1 MALAPLTARADTN
14 RLNGGQVIARVIA
27 RHGIRT
33 AFCLA
38 GTAHTPL
45 LFALE
50 DEKIRVISG
59 RHENGTVAGAD
70 GYARVSGKC
79 GIAMIKGDQGLPN
92 AVSGI
97 MTAQLACSPVV
108 VLVSETP
115 RNMQETEGE
124 DDNDGLDLIKDR
136 CKWAKSVHQADRLQE
151 YVETAI
157 QQATSGR
164 PGVAVLGI
172 PQQFESAAMDYAER
186 AGATLRPAPPAPDA
200 DAVMRAADLLAN
212 ARRPLVLAGT
222 GAALSGAGPALR
234 ALSAAFDWP
243 VFGSNLGRGLVPED
257 MAHGFAW
264 PLAQPAAKDADVV
277 LIVGI
282 RMGQRMGYG
291 LAPRFSA
298 DAKFIQIDIDAGG
311 IGRNRAVDV
320 PMVADAAV
328 GVAAIHRALAARGMK
343 KLGAPA
349 WVLEALKVRL
359 ARIEELGRDP
369 SAPIHPYRM
378 ARDLMQV
385 MPPDAIYV
393 GDGADIQNWMHAILR
408 IRSDRA
414 FMDHYPLGS
423 MGIGTPL
430 AVGAAAAAREIA
442 ETTNT
447 PLRPVVLVTGDG
459 SFGFYCAE
467 LCGAAL
473 AGLKIV
479 VLISNDGLWG
489 TEQHGQMKVFGRAS
503 NCQLGQWDYH
513 LIGATFGLKG
523 EKIAKAD
530 DILPALTRAFAA
542 DTSTVLN
549 VLTDP
554 AAGIVRKTDPR
565 VQTVA
570 FDDLIASQKK
580 HFTPAIA

>member
-1 MALAPLTARADTN
+1 MALVSDPVAAKTN
-14 RLNGGQVIARVIA
+14 RLTGGQVIARVLA

-33 AFCLA
+33 TFCLA

-59 RHENGTVAGAD
+59 RHETGTVAGAD
-70 GYARVSGKC
+70 GYARVSGKA
-79 GIAMIKGDQGLPN
+79 GIAMIKADQGLPN
-92 AVSGI
+92 AVTGI

-108 VLVSETP
+108 VLASETP
-115 RNMQETEGE
+115 HMSVEADGE
-124 DDNDGLDLIKDR
+124 DDNDVLDLVKGC
-136 CKWAKSVHQADRLQE
+136 CKWAKSVPQPERLEE
-151 YVETAI
+151 YVEAAI
-157 QQATSGR
+157 LQATTGR

-172 PQQFESAAMDYAER
+172 PQQFESAAVDYAER
-186 AGATLRPAPPAPDA
+186 ATTMKRPAPPAPDP
-200 DAVMRAADLLAN
+200 DTVERAADLLA
-212 ARRPLVLAGT
+212 AAKRPLILAGT
-222 GAALSGAGPALR
+222 GAALSGAGADLR
-234 ALSAAFDWP
+234 ALSAAFDLP

-257 MAHGFAW
+257 MVHGFAW
-264 PLAQPAAKDADVV
+264 PLAQVAAKEADVV

-291 LAPRFSA
+291 LAPRFA
-298 DAKFIQIDIDAGG
+298 TDAKFIQIDILPGE
-311 IGRNRAVDV
+311 IGRNRNADV
-320 PMVADAAV
+320 GIVADAAV
-328 GVAAIHRALAARGMK
+328 AVAAIHRALASRKMK
-343 KLGAPA
+343 KPGAPQ
-349 WVLEALKVRL
+349 WVNAALAVRL

-369 SAPIHPYRM
+369 AAPIHPYRM

-385 MPPDAIYV
+385 MPANAIYV

-408 IRSDRA
+408 VRAERA

-442 ETTNT
+442 EATGQ

-479 VLISNDGLWG
+479 CLISNDGLWG
-489 TEQHGQMKVFGRAS
+489 TEQHGQMKVYNRAS
-503 NCQLGQWDYH
+503 NCDLGQWDYH
-513 LIGATFGLKG
+513 LIAHTFGLSG
-523 EKIAKAD
+523 EKIANAD
-530 DILPALTRAFAA
+530 DILPAIKRAFAA
-542 DTSTVLN
+542 DGATVLN
-549 VLTDP
+549 VMTDP

-580 HFTPAIA
+580 HYTPAIA